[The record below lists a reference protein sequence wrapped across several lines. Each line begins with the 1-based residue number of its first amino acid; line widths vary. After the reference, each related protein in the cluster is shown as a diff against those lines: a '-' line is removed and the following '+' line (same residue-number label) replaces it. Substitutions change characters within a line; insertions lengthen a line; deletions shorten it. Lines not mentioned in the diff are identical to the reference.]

1 MSTAVS
7 EKLEK
12 ALETAPKNFIIQ
24 IESPAEEYNSV
35 IETSLNF
42 LLKNK
47 DAKIIYVTLNK
58 PVSMILNNF
67 AAKKIDTSR
76 FFFIDGISGA
86 AQTKES
92 IDKKFVVL
100 SGPTALTELSI
111 EITKAKETG
120 KYNYVFFDALST
132 MLIYNSQKRCL
143 QFSYFLLTKLRDYEF
158 CGIIIYLKS
167 ELEKEV
173 FDSVAHLSD
182 KALRF

>member
-12 ALETAPKNFIIQ
+12 ELESAPKNFIVQ
-24 IESPAEEYNSV
+24 IESPPEEYNSV

-42 LLKNK
+42 LLKKK
-47 DAKIIYVTLNK
+47 DGKIIYVTLNK
-58 PVSMILNNF
+58 PISAILSGF
-67 AAKKIDTSR
+67 EAKKIDSSR

-86 AQTKES
+86 TQTKES

-111 EITKAKETG
+111 EITKAKETR

-132 MLIYNSQKRCL
+132 LLIYNSQKRCL

-158 CGIIIYLKS
+158 SGIIIYLKS

-173 FDSVAHLSD
+173 FESVAHLSD
-182 KALRF
+182 KTLRF